1 MPFNRT
7 HLLAPLALAVVALNG
22 CGPAGVNGGV
32 NVPRGA
38 TVEAATTVNGGV
50 KVGDGAKVGEAA
62 TVNGGVR
69 LGDNVTADSA
79 KTVNGGIRIGSNT
92 KVAHDAQT
100 VNGGVQL
107 GKNANVGGE
116 VRTVNGDI
124 RLDAAHVGSGITTF
138 NGDIQVGTGSRVE
151 GGIHVKKPELSMGLG
166 DNIPRIV
173 IGPGAVVEGTMKF
186 ERDVELY
193 VSDSAKIGAVEGA
206 TAQMFS
212 GDSPDADGSPAS
224 EPAEAPPALGG
235 PEKE

>member
-1 MPFNRT
+1 
-7 HLLAPLALAVVALNG
+7 LALAVVALNG

-116 VRTVNGDI
+116 VRTVNRDI
-124 RLDAAHVGSGITTF
+124 RLDAAHVQRHATF
-138 NGDIQVGTGSRVE
+138 NGDIEVGTGSRVE
-151 GGIHVKKPELSMGLG
+151 GGIRVKASFPWAWVTT
-166 DNIPRIV
+166 IPRIV
-173 IGPGAVVEGTMKF
+173 IGPAPWSKALGSSSATWSCM
-186 ERDVELY
+186 ERQREDRR
-193 VSDSAKIGAVEGA
+193 GGRA
-206 TAQMFS
+206 TAQNVF
-212 GDSPDADGSPAS
+212 GDSPDADGSPGLGPQRRRPRWVGLKRNS
-224 EPAEAPPALGG
+224 ERLAAAAGRPGA
-235 PEKE
+235 